1 MRGEYPYLR
10 CARTVSRVAG
20 MNRQGELDGRGRFD
34 AHWGWFAGILCLL
47 LAAGFV
53 VAFLSMWPLAM
64 ITDGCHD
71 GSTQKVCSLTA
82 RGQHVLVWIPWVCLA
97 VGAVAALVG
106 GFLATRIRWTPLL
119 GLPIGFASAAAVI
132 PLGNWIA
139 YQV

>member
-1 MRGEYPYLR
+1 MGEYRCLR
-10 CARTVSRVAG
+10 AARTVFRVAG
-20 MNRQGELDGRGRFD
+20 TDRQSEIDGRGRFD
-34 AHWGWFAGILCLL
+34 AHWGWFAGILGLL
-47 LAAGFV
+47 LVVGFV
-53 VAFLSMWPLAM
+53 VAFLLMFPLAM

-119 GLPIGFASAAAVI
+119 GIPIGFAMAAAMI